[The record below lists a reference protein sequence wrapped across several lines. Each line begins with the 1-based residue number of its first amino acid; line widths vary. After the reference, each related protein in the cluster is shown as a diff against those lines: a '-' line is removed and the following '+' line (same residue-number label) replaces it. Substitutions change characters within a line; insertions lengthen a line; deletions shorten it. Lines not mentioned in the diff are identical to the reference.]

1 MPFSSGTGANIDAVR
16 VSLPAD
22 EPARLAALHDAQVLD
37 TPPEEDFDDIAL
49 LASEICGTPM
59 GLVSLVDSDR
69 QWFKAKIGLDI
80 DQTHRDLSFCAHTI
94 HGHDLLEVP
103 DATADLRFAD
113 NPFVLG
119 GDDIRF
125 YAGAPVVL
133 DGTHS
138 VGTVCVIDRVPRE
151 LTPEQRR
158 ALRSLARHASVQLEL
173 RRYARH
179 AGEIAD
185 RLRQLDRMKDSFLAS
200 VSHELRTPLSSIRG
214 YLEMLLDDEF
224 DAETSRRFLSIM
236 QRNSDRLLRLI
247 DDLLQVARLTE
258 DGPRLDLVEVDLAE
272 LAHQVTS
279 ACRPLAEHKQVT
291 LRDRTESPVPARG
304 DAKRLGLAL
313 NHLVVNAIKF
323 TAPGGEIA
331 VYADTSAEPALI
343 ITDTGV
349 GIPADD
355 LPHLFDR
362 FFRTASAD
370 SMAAPGPGLG
380 LAIVRSIIDA
390 HHGSIHVASEPGL
403 GTTVR
408 MTLPRP

>member
-1 MPFSSGTGANIDAVR
+1 MPFFPGTGASIDAVR
-16 VSLPAD
+16 VPLPAD
-22 EPARLAALHDAQVLD
+22 EPARLAALHEARVLD

-49 LASEICGTPM
+49 LAAEICGTPM
-59 GLVSLVDSDR
+59 GLVSLVDADR

-80 DQTHRDLSFCAHTI
+80 EETHRELSFCAHTI
-94 HGHDLLEVP
+94 HGHELLEVP

-133 DGTHS
+133 DGTYS

-151 LTPEQRR
+151 LTAEQRR

-200 VSHELRTPLSSIRG
+200 VSHELRTPLASIRG

-247 DDLLQVARLTE
+247 DDLVQVARLTE

-279 ACRPLAEHKQVT
+279 ACRPLADHKQVI

-323 TAPGGEIA
+323 TAAGGEIA
-331 VYADTSAEPALI
+331 VDADTSAEPALI

-349 GIPADD
+349 GIAADD
-355 LPHLFDR
+355 LPHVFDR

-408 MTLPRP
+408 VTLPRP

>member
-1 MPFSSGTGANIDAVR
+1 VKAP
-16 VSLPAD
+16 LPDD
-22 EPARLAALHDAQVLD
+22 EHARLAALHEAKVLD
-37 TPPEEDFDDIAL
+37 TGSEQDFDDIAL

-59 GLVSLVDSDR
+59 GVVSLVDADR
-69 QWFKAKIGLDI
+69 QWFKAKIGLDMEE
-80 DQTHRDLSFCAHTI
+80 THRDLAFCAHALHSHEI
-94 HGHDLLEVP
+94 LEVP
-103 DATADLRFAD
+103 DATADSRFAD
-113 NPFVLG
+113 NPLVVG
-119 GDDIRF
+119 PDNIRF
-125 YAGAPVVL
+125 YAGAPVIL

-138 VGTVCVIDRVPRE
+138 VGTVCVIDTVPRE
-151 LTPEQRR
+151 LTPAQRR

-173 RRYARH
+173 RRYAQN
-179 AGEIAD
+179 AGAIAD
-185 RLRQLDRMKDSFLAS
+185 RLRQLDRMKDSFLAA

-247 DDLLQVARLTE
+247 DDLLLVARLTE
-258 DGPRLDLVEVDLAE
+258 EGVQLDLAEVDLAE

-279 ACRPLAEHKQVT
+279 ACRPLADHKDVK

-304 DAKRLGLAL
+304 DAKRLSQAL

-323 TAPGGEIA
+323 TAPGGEIS
-331 VYADTSAEPALI
+331 VSSTSDGEPELV

-349 GIPADD
+349 GIPAAD
-355 LPHLFDR
+355 LPHVFDR
-362 FFRTASAD
+362 FFRSAAAD

-390 HHGSIHVASEPGL
+390 HHGSIHVHSEPDI

-408 MTLPRP
+408 VTLPRP

>member
-1 MPFSSGTGANIDAVR
+1 VVKAP
-16 VSLPAD
+16 LPED
-22 EPARLAALHDAQVLD
+22 EAARLAALRDAQVLD
-37 TPPEEDFDDIAL
+37 TLPEQDFDDIAL

-59 GLVSLVDSDR
+59 GLVSLVDEER
-69 QWFKAKIGLDI
+69 QWFKAKVGVDI
-80 DQTHRDLSFCAHTI
+80 DQTHRDLSFCAHAVR
-94 HGHDLLEVP
+94 GHELLEIP
-103 DATADLRFAD
+103 DAAADPRFSD

-119 GDDIRF
+119 DNSVRF

-138 VGTVCVIDRVPRE
+138 VGTVCVIDRQPRE
-151 LTPEQRR
+151 LTPAQRR

-185 RLRQLDRMKDSFLAS
+185 RLRQLDRMKDSFLAT

-214 YLEMLLDDEF
+214 YLEMLLEDEF
-224 DAETSRRFLSIM
+224 DPETSQRFLTVM

-247 DDLLQVARLTE
+247 DDLIAVARLNDE
-258 DGPRLDLVEVDLAE
+258 GMRLDLAEVDLAD
-272 LAHQVTS
+272 LAHQVTA
-279 ACRPLAEHKQVT
+279 ACRPLADHRRVS
-291 LRDRTESPVPARG
+291 LSDRTASPVPARG
-304 DAKRLGLAL
+304 DAKRLHQAL

-323 TAPGGEIA
+323 TAAGGEIR
-331 VYADTSAEPALI
+331 VTSTTGDEPQLT

-349 GIPADD
+349 GIPANE
-355 LPHLFDR
+355 LPHVFDR
-362 FFRTASAD
+362 FFRSAAAD
-370 SMAAPGPGLG
+370 TMATPGPGLG

-390 HHGSIHVASEPGL
+390 HHGSIHLESQPGI

-408 MTLPRP
+408 LTLPRP